1 MYGKMGTFSVD
12 MAEDRGFT
20 YNSSTMGK
28 HVTNRNYVD
37 SAITTETATR
47 ASEDDELRSAISEEV
62 ATRANEDSKLQN

>member
-20 YNSSTMGK
+20 YSSSTMGK

-37 SAITTETATR
+37 SAISAEAETR
-47 ASEDDELRSAISEEV
+47 AD
-62 ATRANEDSKLQN
+62 EDSRLQDYID